1 MCEFCEDKSLMEKHY
16 QNEMKTEESLMTQ
29 EIIVEKKHSELQE
42 VLSSKKIKLQMLKN
56 KKEQLEAS
64 SKKEAARLASQ

>member
-1 MCEFCEDKSLMEKHY
+1 MEKHY

-29 EIIVEKKHSELQE
+29 EIIVEKKYSELQE